1 MTSSSYW
8 SRGGK
13 GMIEEM
19 RLKDACFDLHKKRQ
33 AGQSRG
39 VVSCNSNSAKMKQA
53 LQLSNL
59 YYFGCE

>member
-1 MTSSSYW
+1 
-8 SRGGK
+8 
-13 GMIEEM
+13 MIEEM

-33 AGQSRG
+33 AGQNRG